1 MISSHWNSDTASSR
15 FVTSQPSP
23 LDEIDKTMPGL
34 SVPFDPEFVA
44 EHKPLEPNPH
54 HRVPQILFLFGRR
67 NEMWVRVSLG
77 PGGGERGEV
86 VVAELR
92 AEAVLQLVP
101 GAGVIDADP
110 GRRFQSRPQHSA
122 GFVEEGALARV
133 QQAHDLALGDRDA
146 ERPELGNQARHGD
159 LALMVLQQH
168 EAAQLRPDAEGRA
181 KRSAA

>member
-67 NEMWVRVSLG
+67 NEMWVRVRPQPG
-77 PGGGERGEV
+77 PPTSTNGPA
-86 VVAELR
+86 VAAVIILMPFAFWR
-92 AEAVLQLVP
+92 AP
-101 GAGVIDADP
+101 GSGSSGAP
-110 GRRFQSRPQHSA
+110 GRTTSPTT
-122 GFVEEGALARV
+122 
-133 QQAHDLALGDRDA
+133 
-146 ERPELGNQARHGD
+146 
-159 LALMVLQQH
+159 
-168 EAAQLRPDAEGRA
+168 
-181 KRSAA
+181 K

>member
-67 NEMWVRVSLG
+67 NEMWVRVST
-77 PGGGERGEV
+77 
-86 VVAELR
+86 VVAGTVMADTAGRSLTGCDILR
-92 AEAVLQLVP
+92 LRHNPKILGGYDAEIVGDSIAELVP
-101 GAGVIDADP
+101 FCRNG
-110 GRRFQSRPQHSA
+110 SRQ
-122 GFVEEGALARV
+122 EG
-133 QQAHDLALGDRDA
+133 
-146 ERPELGNQARHGD
+146 
-159 LALMVLQQH
+159 
-168 EAAQLRPDAEGRA
+168 
-181 KRSAA
+181 

>member
-67 NEMWVRVSLG
+67 NEMWVRVS
-77 PGGGERGEV
+77 P
-86 VVAELR
+86 
-92 AEAVLQLVP
+92 
-101 GAGVIDADP
+101 ADP
-110 GRRFQSRPQHSA
+110 GIKEHQHIQRVTIFTQRRGDEAEVKREHRPFRQNA
-122 GFVEEGALARV
+122 A
-133 QQAHDLALGDRDA
+133 QP
-146 ERPELGNQARHGD
+146 ERPDPWIIGE
-159 LALMVLQQH
+159 
-168 EAAQLRPDAEGRA
+168 
-181 KRSAA
+181 

>member
-67 NEMWVRVSLG
+67 NEMWVRVSPSDLPSDRQTAWTPADRQG
-77 PGGGERGEV
+77 RNIPP
-86 VVAELR
+86 
-92 AEAVLQLVP
+92 VP
-101 GAGVIDADP
+101 
-110 GRRFQSRPQHSA
+110 RHRP
-122 GFVEEGALARV
+122 
-133 QQAHDLALGDRDA
+133 
-146 ERPELGNQARHGD
+146 
-159 LALMVLQQH
+159 
-168 EAAQLRPDAEGRA
+168 
-181 KRSAA
+181 